1 VPRNPSVKLPK
12 QNDVPVPPSQPEWLT
27 IRDDITRRLRLLL
40 RFVEC
45 EAVRISGA
53 LTLTYGNV
61 DFDGGR
67 VLVRE
72 TKTKAGTRWLPC
84 PPSCSRRWTSSWR
97 GRTGTVTGSCSP
109 ASRTGRCAGT
119 MYRACLDAGI
129 VAYSPHDLRDRR
141 ISLWIAQGVDA
152 VQAAAWSGHSK
163 ASMTLDVYAHVAID
177 PAADEWRDFWLGAYR
192 DRAAH
197 VVPMWSDEDARH

>member
-1 VPRNPSVKLPK
+1 MDELVARE
-12 QNDVPVPPSQPEWLT
+12 DRH
-27 IRDDITRRLRLLL
+27 RDRLVFPGITDG
-40 RFVEC
+40 
-45 EAVRISGA
+45 AVR
-53 LTLTYGNV
+53 
-61 DFDGGR
+61 R
-67 VLVRE
+67 H
-72 TKTKAGTRWLPC
+72 
-84 PPSCSRRWTSSWR
+84 
-97 GRTGTVTGSCSP
+97 
-109 ASRTGRCAGT
+109 

-152 VQAAAWSGHSK
+152 VQAVAWSGHSK

-197 VVPMWSDEDARH
+197 VVPMWSDEGRSPLKSLLRAFSALRARYRTWVLLLSPVRRSAAAPTGFTSLPMPGILISTC